1 MFSNFLKKSHGRM
14 KIVSR
19 RQQMMTWRRVCPILF
34 SALTL
39 ISANLALAT
48 SKQDIK
54 TYDEIVASTP
64 EAQSPIRRF
73 ETWFPSDEKPGTV
86 IVKASEKRLY
96 LVLGESRALKYGIG
110 VAREGFE
117 WSAELKV
124 SMKRQWP
131 DWTPPEEMLKRQ
143 PDLPKHMDGGPDNP
157 LGARALYL
165 GATLYR
171 IHGSNEPETIGTA
184 VSSGCIRMANEDI
197 IDLYERVSVG
207 AKVII
212 EP

>member
-1 MFSNFLKKSHGRM
+1 MMKLRYVFLTVLMMAELCMIGNASATDKQDVKAFDELVASM
-14 KIVSR
+14 PDAVS
-19 RQQMMTWRRVCPILF
+19 PILR
-34 SALTL
+34 
-39 ISANLALAT
+39 
-48 SKQDIK
+48 
-54 TYDEIVASTP
+54 Y
-64 EAQSPIRRF
+64 
-73 ETWFPSDEKPGTV
+73 ETWFPSDEAPGTV
-86 IVKASEKRLY
+86 IVRASEKRLY
-96 LVLGESRALKYGIG
+96 LILGQSMALKYGIG

-117 WSAELKV
+117 WSAQLKV

-131 DWTPPEEMLKRQ
+131 DWTPPEEMIKRQ
-143 PDLPKHMDGGPDNP
+143 PDLPRHMAGGPDNP

-184 VSSGCIRMANEDI
+184 VSSGCIRMANDDV

>member
-1 MFSNFLKKSHGRM
+1 MTLRYFFLVLLVAAEISLPGNA
-14 KIVSR
+14 
-19 RQQMMTWRRVCPILF
+19 
-34 SALTL
+34 SATG
-39 ISANLALAT
+39 
-48 SKQDIK
+48 KQDIK
-54 TYDEIVASTP
+54 AFDELVASMTD
-64 EAQSPIRRF
+64 AVSPIRRY
-73 ETWFPSDEKPGTV
+73 ETWFPSDEAPGTV
-86 IVKASEKRLY
+86 VVKASEKRLY
-96 LVLGESRALKYGIG
+96 LILGESRALKYGIG

-117 WSAELKV
+117 WSAQLKV

-131 DWTPPEEMLKRQ
+131 DWTPPEEMIKRQ
-143 PDLPKHMDGGPDNP
+143 PDLPRHMAGGPDNP

-184 VSSGCIRMANEDI
+184 VSSGCIRMANDDV